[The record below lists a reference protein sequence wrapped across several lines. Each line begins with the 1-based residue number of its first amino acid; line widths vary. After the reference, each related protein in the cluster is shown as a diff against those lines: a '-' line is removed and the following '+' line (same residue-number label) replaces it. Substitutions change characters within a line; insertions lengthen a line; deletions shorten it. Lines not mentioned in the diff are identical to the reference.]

1 MPKTLLSTLPI
12 TALGTGLP
20 RAAIALAAALV
31 VIVPALTS
39 ASSAQAHDSVI
50 ASTPTEG
57 EVLATLPTDFSVT
70 TNEPLLT
77 LDDTTSGFALEI
89 VDSAGY
95 YYGDGCLTVSGA
107 TLSTPAALGE
117 PGDYLMIWQVVSSDG
132 HPASGEIG
140 FSWAPSDAAAPATG
154 SATPPVCSG
163 GEPTS
168 EASAPAADEPTQSAV
183 PISAPDVRPNA
194 SLSDVLWIGGAIA
207 AVLGA
212 VLVTFLVLSR
222 RTRRDTAEKKLDE

>member
-1 MPKTLLSTLPI
+1 MRKTLLNS
-12 TALGTGLP
+12 TALAAGRP
-20 RAAIALAAALV
+20 RAAIALAAAFV
-31 VIVPALTS
+31 VVAPALAF

-57 EVLATLPTDFSVT
+57 ELLGTLPEEFSVT

-77 LDDTTSGFALEI
+77 LDNTTSGFALEI

-117 PGDYLMIWQVVSSDG
+117 PGDYVLIWQVVSSDG
-132 HPASGEIG
+132 HPASGEIT
-140 FSWAPSDAAAPATG
+140 FSWAPSDAAAPAKG
-154 SATPPVCSG
+154 SVSPPVCSG
-163 GEPTS
+163 GGPS
-168 EASAPAADEPTQSAV
+168 PVASAPATDEPTPSAV

-194 SLSDVLWIGGAIA
+194 NLSDVLWIGGAIV

-212 VLVTFLVLSR
+212 VLLTFFVLDRRSR
-222 RTRRDTAEKKLDE
+222 PAPTEKKLDE